1 MPAFCIGQIRVRNTE
16 AWEQYRQR
24 VGATI
29 KQYGGEVVF
38 RGTQAR
44 ILSGELPYERVVV
57 LQFDNLESA
66 NRWHYS
72 PEYQALLSIREK
84 GADVTLVLYE
94 GEGQNKK
101 EQVA

>member
-29 KQYGGEVVF
+29 KQYGGEVMF
-38 RGTQAR
+38 RGTQASV
-44 ILSGELPYERVVV
+44 LSGELPYERVVV

-66 NRWHYS
+66 NRWHDS
-72 PEYQALLSIREK
+72 PEYQALLPIREK
-84 GADVTLVLYE
+84 GADITLVLYE
-94 GEGQNKK
+94 SQNKE

>member
-29 KQYGGEVVF
+29 KQYGGEVMF

-44 ILSGELPYERVVV
+44 VLSGELPYERVVV

-66 NRWHYS
+66 NRWHDS
-72 PEYQALLSIREK
+72 PEYQALLPIREK
-84 GADVTLVLYE
+84 GADITLVLYE
-94 GEGQNKK
+94 SQNKE

>member
-1 MPAFCIGQIRVRNTE
+1 MPALCIGQIRVRNTE

-29 KQYGGEVVF
+29 KQYGGEVIF

-44 ILSGELPYERVVV
+44 VLSGELPYERVVV

-66 NRWHYS
+66 NRWHDS
-72 PEYQALLSIREK
+72 PEYQALLPIREK
-84 GADVTLVLYE
+84 GADITLVLYE
-94 GEGQNKK
+94 SQNKE

>member
-1 MPAFCIGQIRVRNTE
+1 MPAFCIGHIHVRNIE

-29 KQYGGEVVF
+29 KQYSGEVVF

-44 ILSGELPYERVVV
+44 ALSGALPHERVVV
-57 LQFDNLESA
+57 LQFDNLDSA
-66 NRWHYS
+66 NRWHDS
-72 PEYQALLSIREK
+72 PEYQALLPIREK
-84 GADVTLVLYE
+84 AADVTSVLYE
-94 GEGQNKK
+94 DQNKE

>member
-29 KQYGGEVVF
+29 EQYGGEVMF

-44 ILSGELPYERVVV
+44 VLGGELPYERVVV

-66 NRWHYS
+66 NRWHDS
-72 PEYQALLSIREK
+72 PEYQALLPIREK
-84 GADVTLVLYE
+84 GADITLVLYE
-94 GEGQNKK
+94 SQNKE

>member
-1 MPAFCIGQIRVRNTE
+1 M
-16 AWEQYRQR
+16 
-24 VGATI
+24 GATI
-29 KQYGGEVVF
+29 KQYGGEVIF

-44 ILSGELPYERVVV
+44 AFSGELPYERVVV

-66 NRWHYS
+66 NRWHDS
-72 PEYQALLSIREK
+72 PEYQALLPIREK

-94 GEGQNKK
+94 SQNKE